1 MFIFFFFSKIYLHVG
16 PRWSA
21 IEKVKNGGGRHW
33 ASPTD
38 TSNVTTKQKDNNER
52 WRGRGETQQGGGK
65 GDGRENKQIRDH
77 SKQDIIKLSIERH
90 LRLDFLKKIITK

>member
-1 MFIFFFFSKIYLHVG
+1 MFIFFFSKIYLHVG

-21 IEKVKNGGGRHW
+21 IEKVKNGGGGGVRHR

-52 WRGRGETQQGGGK
+52 WMGRGETQQGGGK

-77 SKQDIIKLSIERH
+77 SKQDIKLSIERH
-90 LRLDFLKKIITK
+90 LRLDF

>member
-1 MFIFFFFSKIYLHVG
+1 MGGTACLFFFSQRFIYMLVPDG
-16 PRWSA
+16 QPLR
-21 IEKVKNGGGRHW
+21 KLRMGGGGGVRHR

-52 WRGRGETQQGGGK
+52 WMGRGETQQGGGK

-77 SKQDIIKLSIERH
+77 SKQDIKLSIERH
-90 LRLDFLKKIITK
+90 LRLDF

>member
-1 MFIFFFFSKIYLHVG
+1 MFIFFFSKIYLHVG

-21 IEKVKNGGGRHW
+21 IEKVKNGGGGGGVRHR

-52 WRGRGETQQGGGK
+52 WMGRGETQQGGGK

-77 SKQDIIKLSIERH
+77 SKQDIKLSIERH
-90 LRLDFLKKIITK
+90 LRLDF